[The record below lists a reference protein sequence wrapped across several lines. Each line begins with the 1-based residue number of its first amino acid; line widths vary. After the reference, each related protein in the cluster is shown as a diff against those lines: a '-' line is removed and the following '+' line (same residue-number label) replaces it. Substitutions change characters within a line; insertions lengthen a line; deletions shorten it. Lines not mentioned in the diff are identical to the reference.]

1 MMIWSHVAV
10 AASHSVALKNNVE
23 MPRIGLGMCCRA
35 SAGGAAAT
43 EAVQAWLEMGGS
55 LIDTAFLYQNHREI
69 GEGILRAR
77 ASGVSSRDVF
87 ITTKLPPA
95 LMSYERT
102 AAAIPRALEELGRDV
117 LDLVLLHM
125 PGAQYTDEG
134 LECVRVVEAGR
145 MQLDW
150 RKCRRESWR
159 ALEQAYRRGQVRSI
173 GVSNFSPVQID
184 DLLATADVP
193 PMVNQI
199 EFHPFFQNE
208 DIVRYCKKRGI
219 AVTAY
224 GSFGGEEGARRIMQD
239 PEIAA
244 MAASYNATPSQV
256 LLRFAIDQNISVV
269 PGTSTPEHM
278 VENLRAE
285 AFSLNPEHLAK
296 LRAYGHSPQHIYGN
310 DPAVVI

>member
-1 MMIWSHVAV
+1 
-10 AASHSVALKNNVE
+10 
-23 MPRIGLGMCCRA
+23 
-35 SAGGAAAT
+35 
-43 EAVQAWLEMGGS
+43 
-55 LIDTAFLYQNHREI
+55 
-69 GEGILRAR
+69 
-77 ASGVSSRDVF
+77 
-87 ITTKLPPA
+87 
-95 LMSYERT
+95 
-102 AAAIPRALEELGRDV
+102 
-117 LDLVLLHM
+117 
-125 PGAQYTDEG
+125 
-134 LECVRVVEAGR
+134 